1 MRSANAVGAGDSFLG
16 ALVWMLAGG
25 AAPAEALPYAV
36 AAGSAAMLSSGT
48 GLCDGPH
55 VEQLAKGIVVER
67 L

>member
-1 MRSANAVGAGDSFLG
+1 LG

-48 GLCDGPH
+48 GLCDRPH
-55 VEQLAKGIVVER
+55 VEQLAKEIVVER